1 MISSNMKLTIIQVS
15 VRVNLTFCNTGWS
28 DSLVTCKELTVHINT
43 GMYNKKVSDK
53 SIKNHPDMWI
63 LQGNTF
69 NL

>member
-1 MISSNMKLTIIQVS
+1 MS

-53 SIKNHPDMWI
+53 SIENYPDMWI
-63 LQGNTF
+63 L
-69 NL
+69 